1 MPSSEATHALFCI
14 QKDYKKLEELILAF
28 VEHEI
33 PGGTIMEGR
42 GMGQII
48 CQDLPIFAHL
58 APLFPES
65 NKDSY
70 VFLCLLPDSM
80 LPLCFELIERVCS
93 PHARGVAFSIELGRY
108 MRLSPDHEEGDPD
121 ADQEMTEALS
131 IQTQEGS

>member
-70 VFLCLLPDSM
+70 VFLCLLPDAL
-80 LPLCFELIERVCS
+80 LPLCFELIERVCA
-93 PHARGVAFSIELGRY
+93 PHTRGVAFSIELGRY
-108 MRLSPDHEEGDPD
+108 MRLSPDLEQGDHEGDQER
-121 ADQEMTEALS
+121 ADVLLT
-131 IQTQEGS
+131 QT